1 MLFAYYV
8 PGICGIFDFS
18 GILQKQLDYFC
29 DLKLLTIL

>member
-18 GILQKQLDYFC
+18 GILQKQLDYLY
-29 DLKLLTIL
+29 DLKLLTIF